1 MRSAA
6 KLAMAPALAL
16 ALAAPVLP
24 VAGQDGAPGRA
35 AGPASAAVAA
45 ASATAASAIPAAA
58 AAAAADS
65 AAAAAVAAESAA
77 ASGSTAGAGAAPAPA
92 GPAVL
97 PAPAVLFGASLDERQ
112 LAGLRGG
119 SDTPWSDMKLQGAVS
134 GNSAAAVATGANL
147 ITEGAFSNASG
158 LPMVIQ
164 NSGANVLIQ
173 NATIVNV
180 QFR

>member
-1 MRSAA
+1 MASAA
-6 KLAMAPALAL
+6 KLAMAAALAL

-24 VAGQDGAPGRA
+24 VAGQDGAPERA
-35 AGPASAAVAA
+35 AAPAAGAGEAVAA
-45 ASATAASAIPAAA
+45 SLEPAP
-58 AAAAADS
+58 
-65 AAAAAVAAESAA
+65 
-77 ASGSTAGAGAAPAPA
+77 AGAGAGKPPAP
-92 GPAVL
+92 
-97 PAPAVLFGASLDERQ
+97 PAPFGRPLDERR

-134 GNSAAAVATGANL
+134 GNSAVAVATGANV

-180 QFR
+180 QFK

>member
-1 MRSAA
+1 M
-6 KLAMAPALAL
+6 
-16 ALAAPVLP
+16 
-24 VAGQDGAPGRA
+24 
-35 AGPASAAVAA
+35 
-45 ASATAASAIPAAA
+45 PAAA

-65 AAAAAVAAESAA
+65 AAAAAAESAA
-77 ASGSTAGAGAAPAPA
+77 ASGSTAGDAAAPAPA

-97 PAPAVLFGASLDERQ
+97 PAPAVLFGAPLDERR

-147 ITEGAFSNASG
+147 ITQGAFSNAAG